1 MREQL
6 ELLIK
11 RKSAFEELLSKD
23 NSVSI
28 YHRNLQ
34 ILPIEMF
41 LIKNNMDPEILTE
54 TFQDLKS
61 LYNLKKNSS
70 FSIIQEGRI
79 M

>member
-11 RKSAFEELLSKD
+11 RKSASEELLSKD